1 MHIRH
6 TEELDKDLKKLCK
19 KYPSILSD
27 FEILKQV
34 VIDNPT
40 GKGASKHWNE
50 ISGIS
55 NKPEHISFYKVRM
68 MCRSLRSSDLRVIY
82 MYDGENL
89 ELLFIETYYKGS
101 QENND
106 KNRIDAIV
114 KNTI

>member
-1 MHIRH
+1 MNVRH
-6 TEELDKDLKKLCK
+6 TEEFDKDLKKLCK

-50 ISGIS
+50 ISGIAD
-55 NKPEHISFYKVRM
+55 KPEHVSFYKVRM

-82 MYDGENL
+82 MHDGGKL
-89 ELLFIETYYKGS
+89 ELLFIETYYKGIK
-101 QENND
+101 ENND

-114 KNTI
+114 KNII